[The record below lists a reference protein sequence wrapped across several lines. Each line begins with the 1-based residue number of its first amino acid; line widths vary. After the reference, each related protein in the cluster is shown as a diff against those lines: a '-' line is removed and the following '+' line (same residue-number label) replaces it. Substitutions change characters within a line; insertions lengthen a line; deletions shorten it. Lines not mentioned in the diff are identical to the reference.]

1 MIGTHYGNS
10 MNAPVLYPWAKR
22 MASDI
27 VRKYLRNKKNILPI
41 LVYRGMS
48 GVTTATA
55 IMAAIPAKYRT
66 DIGLIYV
73 RKENEESH
81 GSKVE
86 HTVNIDYAN
95 IGQVEPV
102 IIFCDDFID
111 SGATMVETMTVVVS
125 YFNFSVFP
133 ADIICAL
140 SAHSDDNNLRTLYDA
155 CQSNIDPAH
164 VYYMIVEGIG
174 IAIDIKNDPD

>member
-81 GSKVE
+81 GTMVE
-86 HTVNIDYAN
+86 HTTNIDYAN

-111 SGATMVETMTVVVS
+111 SGATMVETMAAVVN

-140 SAHSDDNNLRTLYDA
+140 STHSDDNNLRTLHDA
-155 CQSNIDPAH
+155 CQSNIDSAY
-164 VYYMIVEGIG
+164 VFYTIVEGIG
-174 IAIDIKNDPD
+174 IAIDTKYDPV